1 MNAPKINNPVGIEE
15 RQPVNQAEGTPVAN
29 PSTPEE
35 QSIAVPP
42 VEPPVEPAVT
52 TTEMT
57 NETPF
62 TSEELVPSFW
72 NIEASGT
79 TITATHRNGRVFQG
93 TTKQF
98 SSLFKV

>member
-1 MNAPKINNPVGIEE
+1 MNAPKINNPAGIEE
-15 RQPVNQAEGTPVAN
+15 RQPVNQAEETPVAE

-35 QSIAVPP
+35 QSIA
-42 VEPPVEPAVT
+42 EPAVEPAVT
-52 TTEMT
+52 ATEMT
-57 NETPF
+57 DETPF

-72 NIEASGT
+72 NIEASGA